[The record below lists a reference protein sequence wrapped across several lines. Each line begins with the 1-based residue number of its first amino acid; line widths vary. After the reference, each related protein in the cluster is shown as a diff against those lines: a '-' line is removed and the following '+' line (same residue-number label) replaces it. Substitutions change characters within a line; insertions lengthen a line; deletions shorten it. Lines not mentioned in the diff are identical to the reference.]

1 MKNITLFLIIILTS
15 CQSATLVPSEGI
27 VDLSLNEAKEIQ
39 LENEKIKL
47 TLTKIMDSRCPEDAT
62 CVRAGEAIASFT
74 FDNQSFDLCIGP
86 DCNLATTVNFKTING
101 ITIKLIEVNP
111 LPKTTNGDMAKSVVV
126 KVEN

>member
-1 MKNITLFLIIILTS
+1 MKNITLFLIIIFTS

-39 LENEKIKL
+39 LENEKFKL

-74 FDNQSFDLCIGP
+74 LDNQSFDLCIGP
-86 DCNLATTVNFKTING
+86 DCNPATTVNFKTING

-111 LPKTTNGDMAKSVVV
+111 LPITTNGDMAKSVVV
-126 KVEN
+126 KFEN